1 MARVGS
7 PALCQGGACGHGELP
22 PQPPLPGHPQVE
34 EPNPAL
40 LAAPRPWAAPT
51 RGDQRRAPRAPLSAP
66 SRRSCSPA
74 GPRGAPRAQHTSSPT
89 CCLILARAA
98 DGSGKMTARS
108 RSRGEGFCSELPA
121 LLQAFGAFSWHLLG
135 GALRRLRA
143 RVGTPGKESKD
154 VGEACPGFQIPLRR
168 NSCRWLS
175 TASQQG
181 TNRRTEIT
189 RAKWRQSPC
198 KGPAGAAL
206 APPPPAREA
215 GGSFL
220 EPGAP
225 LEAEMFLWCGYG
237 SARCHLCPLQFLPAT
252 HEAGRFKKKVCISCP
267 LRRFPWKFL
276 EHGRCWHPSPCSGS
290 TEQPCQLP
298 SAPGAPTPR

>member
-215 GGSFL
+215 GGSW
-220 EPGAP
+220 ER
-225 LEAEMFLWCGYG
+225 
-237 SARCHLCPLQFLPAT
+237 S
-252 HEAGRFKKKVCISCP
+252 P
-267 LRRFPWKFL
+267 LRGFCTTQPRGL
-276 EHGRCWHPSPCSGS
+276 QGS
-290 TEQPCQLP
+290 SLPESFQLP
-298 SAPGAPTPR
+298 QPVQGWRHGSLQLQAPPGQVERGEHDRSCSRTARTGTRQQPLL